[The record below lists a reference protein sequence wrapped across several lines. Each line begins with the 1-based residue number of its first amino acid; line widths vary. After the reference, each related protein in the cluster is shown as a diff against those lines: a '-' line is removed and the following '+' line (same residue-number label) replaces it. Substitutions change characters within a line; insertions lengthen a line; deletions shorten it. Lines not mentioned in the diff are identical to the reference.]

1 MVRTRRDVDVTD
13 APVEI
18 ASSRD
23 ATRDATPDGGE
34 PDERLSTKQA
44 AALIGVTE
52 ERLRTLAGD
61 GRVPAEMVSHKW
73 WFSKNE
79 LLRMKRECPEAL
91 YARRT
96 PAVVAVTQARR
107 ERSRAIMLRLNARQ
121 DRHKAAMAGYLGLL
135 AKIAREV
142 DPQNKL
148 PPDERERLVQMT
160 YRAQLAEA
168 RSRKRTA
175 SRAPMTR
182 EELIAQAEE
191 RARRQVAQEHRI
203 GDGEQQPLSICYQCW
218 RESVPGRPPAK
229 LVNVL
234 CERHQRENDEF
245 AASLR
250 DSGEEE

>member
-1 MVRTRRDVDVTD
+1 MRRKKRDVDVTD
-13 APVEI
+13 APVEA
-18 ASSRD
+18 ASSPS
-23 ATRDATPDGGE
+23 ATRDAIE
-34 PDERLSTKQA
+34 PDERLSTRQA

-73 WFSKNE
+73 WFSRNE
-79 LLRMKRECPEAL
+79 LLRLQRECPQAL

-107 ERSRAIMLRLNARQ
+107 ERSRANMLRLNATQ

-142 DPQNKL
+142 DPGNKL
-148 PPDERERLVQMT
+148 PAEERERRVQMT

-168 RSRKRTA
+168 RAQRATA
-175 SRAPMTR
+175 NRQPMTR
-182 EELIAQAEE
+182 DEMMAQAEE
-191 RARRQVAQEHRI
+191 RARRQVAQEHRT

-234 CERHQRENDEF
+234 CERHQRENDAF

-250 DSGEEE
+250 ATS